1 MSCARNEDKYMTKS
15 MGNHLYLK
23 KNLFHFQCH
32 TGISTNQH
40 LNDYNKIFVALQNLE
55 INIICGVKAL
65 LLLKSLSDN
74 DHLIATLLYG
84 KRESYCESIFY
95 FFFYLVFYHI
105 VSYIMKYTCKDMF

>member
-1 MSCARNEDKYMTKS
+1 MTKS
-15 MGNHLYLK
+15 VEKRLYLK
-23 KNLFHFQCH
+23 KMLFHFQYH
-32 TGISTNQH
+32 ASISMSEH
-40 LNDYNKIFVALQNLE
+40 FNDYNKILVDLQNLE

-95 FFFYLVFYHI
+95 FFFYLVFYPI
-105 VSYIMKYTCKDMF
+105 VSYIMKYTCKDTF